1 MFLASFLRLAF
12 TFQLFV
18 PASEPQATMTGR
30 SWRHFSIFWPF
41 MVAGLID
48 HRDAVDAARA
58 TVDGTAVAPT
68 GRVSRAPASAGS
80 LSIEDSSGE
89 DSDSRLASLFGSAG
103 DAISDC
109 DDGWLAVPGD
119 DLSVVDQQGGA
130 LPNDRLSVS
139 SADVEHFDGVPVHD
153 AYL

>member
-1 MFLASFLRLAF
+1 MRSTLPVPRLMARRWRLLGGF
-12 TFQLFV
+12 PEPRRR
-18 PASEPQATMTGR
+18 PAVS
-30 SWRHFSIFWPF
+30 PF
-41 MVAGLID
+41 
-48 HRDAVDAARA
+48 
-58 TVDGTAVAPT
+58 
-68 GRVSRAPASAGS
+68 
-80 LSIEDSSGE
+80 EDSSGD
-89 DSDSRLASLFGSAG
+89 DSDSSLASLFGSAG